1 MTAAVI
7 VFDLDGTLLPGT
19 SVSAYLAGRMGH
31 ARELDELER
40 RYRGGEIDNA
50 AIAAMSAPWFAG
62 VRPAEVA
69 GLLRDAPW
77 IPGIAETVAELRDR
91 RALPLLATITWR
103 FAADLVGGL
112 FGFTAVSGT
121 VMGMHEGVL
130 TGEIERLCDE
140 YGKRDLV
147 RSWCAEHHVPM
158 SRVAAVGDSRSD
170 LPLFAVAGF
179 SLALNPTPDARAGAD
194 RAVDTEDLRD
204 VLGHLPLAT
213 A

>member
-62 VRPAEVA
+62 VRPA
-69 GLLRDAPW
+69 D
-77 IPGIAETVAELRDR
+77 VAELRDR